1 DSNNTPEECS
11 VEENLLLQLD
21 DEVSDL
27 EEDIS
32 IEIEQVDEEIM
43 QAIQNM
49 SFEETVA
56 INEENLED
64 LEFSQQVKLICK
76 AKSDVWKF
84 VDKETRNLT
93 VLSKKHSPKI
103 QAEKTQAILNWII
116 LTFKPFKVIEEKAFH
131 NMVQKLDPFYQ
142 IPVRK
147 TIYNLIINQFDQ
159 QRNLIKNYFNGLLSK
174 VALTADF
181 WTSLKMEN
189 FIAITIH
196 FIDNNWKLQ
205 HFVLDIFQFK

>member
-1 DSNNTPEECS
+1 
-11 VEENLLLQLD
+11 

-76 AKSDVWKF
+76 AKSDVWEF
-84 VDKETRNLT
+84 VDEETRKCSKCPKIFKPKTATTSIHAHLQQKHNLLLKGSLT

-103 QAEKTQAILNWII
+103 QAEKTQTILNWII
-116 LTFKPFKVIEEKAFH
+116 LTLKPFKVIEEKAFH
-131 NMVQKLDPFYQ
+131 NMVQKLDSFYQ
-142 IPVRK
+142 IPV
-147 TIYNLIINQFDQ
+147 
-159 QRNLIKNYFNGLLSK
+159 
-174 VALTADF
+174 
-181 WTSLKMEN
+181 
-189 FIAITIH
+189 
-196 FIDNNWKLQ
+196 
-205 HFVLDIFQFK
+205 